1 MRQPGGVEI
10 REYDA
15 RDTTLVGEVVAL
27 RNARKLADS
36 PWAHPDTE
44 AWWSH
49 WLTHGGDGDVPRAF
63 VGVAEGRVVAA
74 GELRLP
80 TYDNPHWA
88 DLGINVLPELRRQGY
103 GSALMVRLLDEVR
116 AAGRKCPAV
125 GGWDSAATRGF
136 AAHHGF
142 SPKLVEVSRRQVLAD
157 TDWETVRRL
166 RDHAASHAS
175 DYELL
180 RIAGRT
186 PADLLPAVAEMT
198 AAINDA
204 PNDDLDIEPEV
215 FTPERVEKY
224 EQSTEATSRLFR
236 VIARHRPTGVLAGH
250 TVVAVEKDRPWI
262 GEQDDTSVVGAH
274 RGHRLGLWLKAEMA
288 LWLHEAE
295 PALVTIDTW
304 NAKSNRHMIEVNEAL
319 GYRVLGESVYFQAA
333 L

>member
-1 MRQPGGVEI
+1 MEI

-15 RDTTLVGEVVAL
+15 RDTALVGEVVAL
-27 RNARKLADS
+27 RNARKALDS
-36 PWAHPDTE
+36 PWSHPDTE
-44 AWWSH
+44 AWWAH
-49 WLTHGGDGDVPRAF
+49 WLTHGWDGDVPRAF
-63 VGVAEGRVVAA
+63 VGITEGRVVAA
-74 GELRLP
+74 GELTFP

-88 DLGINVLPELRRQGY
+88 DLGVDVLPAVRRRGY
-103 GSALMVRLLDEVR
+103 GSALMGRLLDEVR
-116 AAGRKCPAV
+116 AAGRRSPAM
-125 GGWDSAATRGF
+125 GGWDSVATRGF

-142 SPKLVEVSRRQVLAD
+142 SPKLVEVSRRHVLAD
-157 TDWETVRRL
+157 TDWETVGRL
-166 RDHAASHAS
+166 RDEAAAHAG

-186 PADLLPAVAEMT
+186 PPDLLPAVAEMT

-204 PNDDLDIEPEV
+204 PNDELDLEPEV

-236 VIARHRPTGVLAGH
+236 VIARHRATGTLAGH
-250 TVVAVEKDRPWI
+250 TVVTVERDRPWI

-274 RGHRLGLWLKAEMA
+274 RGHRLGLWLKTEMA

-295 PALVTIDTW
+295 PQLATIDTW
-304 NAKSNRHMIEVNEAL
+304 NAKSNKHMIEVNEAL
-319 GYRVLGESVYFQAA
+319 GYQVLGESVYFQTE

>member
-1 MRQPGGVEI
+1 MRQPGAVEI

-15 RDTTLVGEVVAL
+15 RDTALVGEVVTL
-27 RNARKLADS
+27 RNARRAADS

-44 AWWSH
+44 AWWAH
-49 WLTHGGDGDVPRAF
+49 WLTHGWDGDVPKAF
-63 VGVAEGRVVAA
+63 AGIVEGRVVAA
-74 GELRLP
+74 GELTFP

-88 DLGINVLPELRRQGY
+88 DLGINVLPESRRRGY
-103 GSALMVRLLDEVR
+103 GSALMARLLEEVR
-116 AAGRKCPAV
+116 TAGRRSPAM

-142 SPKLVEVSRRQVLAD
+142 TPKLVEVSRRHVLAD

-166 RDHAASHAS
+166 RDDAVSHAA

-180 RIAGRT
+180 RIAGLT

-215 FTPERVEKY
+215 FTPDRVEKY
-224 EQSTEATSRLFR
+224 EQSTEATSHLFR
-236 VIARHRPTGVLAGH
+236 VIARHRPSGGLAGH
-250 TVVAVEKDRPWI
+250 TVVRVERDRPWI
-262 GEQDDTSVVGAH
+262 GEQDDTSVVAAH
-274 RGHRLGLWLKAEMA
+274 RGHRLGLWLKADMA
-288 LWLHEAE
+288 LWLHEAAPE
-295 PALVTIDTW
+295 LATIDTW

-319 GYRVLGESVYFQAA
+319 GYRFLAESIYFQAA